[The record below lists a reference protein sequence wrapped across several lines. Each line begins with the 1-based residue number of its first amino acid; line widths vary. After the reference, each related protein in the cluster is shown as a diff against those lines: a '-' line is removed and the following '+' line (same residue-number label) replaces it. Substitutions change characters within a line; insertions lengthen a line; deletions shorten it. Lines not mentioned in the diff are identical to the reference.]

1 MKSRKAAKAMTEYL
15 RTVNPGLA
23 AAMTDERDE
32 VLLSPVQLTL
42 SWDAKGHSAAC
53 CLCIALVDA
62 TLQDLLHMHS
72 RFGFAHWQ

>member
-32 VLLSPVQLTL
+32 VLLSPLHVRF
-42 SWDAKGHSAAC
+42 SWDAEGYSAIC
-53 CLCIALVDA
+53 CLCVDLSMPHCRRA
-62 TLQDLLHMHS
+62 HS
-72 RFGFAHWQ
+72 RFCSADWQWA

>member
-32 VLLSPVQLTL
+32 VLLSPLHVKF
-42 SWDAKGHSAAC
+42 SWDAEGHSAMC
-53 CLCIALVDA
+53 CLCV
-62 TLQDLLHMHS
+62 DLLMPHC
-72 RFGFAHWQ
+72 